1 MSLPI
6 GLAGFD
12 AVRAEFGLPAA
23 AFSHSF
29 PDSVLAEAE
38 RAAAYALTGEGG
50 DVVDATDIA
59 LVTID
64 PPGARDLDQAMQITR
79 FRGGFRV
86 HHAIAD
92 LGAVVPA
99 GGALDAEA
107 RRRGQTLYLPDG
119 RIPLYPPRLCESSV
133 SLQPEQVRRA
143 VLWTIDLDPDGQP
156 ADILVHRALVR
167 SVAQLD
173 YPGVQRGL
181 AEGSVHAS
189 LEPLPELGRMRRELA
204 VQRGALALQL
214 PRQRIVPDGDGWRLG
229 MRLRT
234 DVEAWSA
241 EISLLTGMCAAQ
253 LMLNA
258 RVGVLRTV
266 AAPAEDDAESLRHSA
281 VALGLDWPEGAAP
294 ATVLADLDNADP
306 RTWVLMAAATRTLR
320 GAGYTT
326 FDGDT
331 PAGTFHG
338 GIGAPYA
345 HVTSPM
351 RRLVDRFGSEVCL
364 AVSAGEPVPEW
375 VRAALSELPGLMA
388 ASEALAAT
396 VEQSY
401 LAQAEARLLAE
412 RAGESFPAV
421 VLQPLD
427 DGASREIFL
436 PDLAVT
442 ARCAGDGLSA
452 GQHITVRVAEA
463 DPATRTVVFAPV

>member
-1 MSLPI
+1 MSLPT

-12 AVRAEFGLPAA
+12 AVRAELGLPAA
-23 AFSHSF
+23 AYSHSF
-29 PDSVLAEAE
+29 PDSVLAEVEHVAH
-38 RAAAYALTGEGG
+38 ALTGEAG
-50 DVVDATDIA
+50 DVVDATGLA

-92 LGAVVPA
+92 LAAAVPA
-99 GGALDAEA
+99 GGALDGEA

-119 RIPLYPPRLCESSV
+119 RIPLYPPSFCAGSV
-133 SLQPEQVRRA
+133 SLRPAQSRRA
-143 VLWTIDLDPDGQP
+143 VLWTVDLDPDGQP
-156 ADILVHRALVR
+156 TDILVQRALVR

-173 YPGVQRGL
+173 YAGVQRGL

-189 LEPLPELGRMRRELA
+189 LEPLPELGRKRRELA
-204 VQRGALALQL
+204 VQRGALTLQL
-214 PRQRIVPDGDGWRLG
+214 PRRRIAPDGDGWRLG

-266 AAPAEDDAESLRHSA
+266 AAPAGEDVEALRHSA
-281 VALGLDWPEGAAP
+281 AALGLDWPEGAAS
-294 ATVLADLDNADP
+294 ATVLTDLDNADP
-306 RTWVLMAAATRTLR
+306 RTWVLMTAAARLLR

-326 FDGDT
+326 FDGET
-331 PAGTFHG
+331 PAETFHG

-345 HVTSPM
+345 HVTAPI
-351 RRLVDRFGSEVCL
+351 RRLVDRFGSEVCV

-375 VRAALSELPGLMA
+375 VRAALSELPRLMA
-388 ASEALAAT
+388 ASDALAAT
-396 VEQSY
+396 VEQAY
-401 LAQAEARLLAE
+401 LAQAQFWLLAG
-412 RAGESFPAV
+412 RIGESFPAV
-421 VLQPLD
+421 VLRPGD

-436 PDLAVT
+436 PDLAVI
-442 ARCAGDGLSA
+442 ARCPGDGLVD
-452 GQHITVRVAEA
+452 GQRITVRVTEA
-463 DPATRTVVFAPV
+463 DPGTRAVLFAPA

>member
-1 MSLPI
+1 MSLLI

-23 AFSHSF
+23 ANSHSF

-38 RAAAYALTGEGG
+38 HIAHARPGETGAL
-50 DVVDATDIA
+50 VDATDLA

-86 HHAIAD
+86 QHAIAD
-92 LGAVVPA
+92 LAAAVPA
-99 GGALDAEA
+99 GGALDTEA
-107 RRRGQTLYLPDG
+107 RRRGQTLHLPDG
-119 RIPLYPPRLCESSV
+119 RIPLYPPRLGEGSV
-133 SLQPEQVRRA
+133 SLLPEQVRRA

-156 ADILVHRALVR
+156 ADILVQRALVR

-173 YPGVQRGL
+173 HDGVQRGL

-204 VQRGALALQL
+204 VQRGALTLQL
-214 PRQRIVPDGDGWRLG
+214 PRRRIAPDGDGWRLG

-266 AAPAEDDAESLRHSA
+266 PAPAENEVESLRHSA
-281 VALGLDWPEGAAP
+281 AALGLDWPEGAAP

-306 RTWVLMAAATRTLR
+306 RTWVVMAAAARLLR

-326 FDGDT
+326 FDGQT
-331 PAGTFHG
+331 PGEIFHG

-345 HVTSPM
+345 HVTAPI

-364 AVSAGEPVPEW
+364 AVSAGDPVPDW
-375 VRAALSELPGLMA
+375 VRAGLSELPGLMA
-388 ASEALAAT
+388 ASEALAAA

-401 LAQAEARLLAE
+401 LAQAESWLLAG
-412 RAGESFPAV
+412 RIGEEFAAV
-421 VLQPLD
+421 VLRPVG
-427 DGASREIFL
+427 DGVSREIYL

-442 ARCAGDGLSA
+442 AQCAGDGLT
-452 GQHITVRVAEA
+452 GGERITVRVTEA
-463 DPATRTVVFAPV
+463 DPATRTVVFVPV

>member
-1 MSLPI
+1 MPLPI

-23 AFSHSF
+23 AYSDSF
-29 PDSVLAEAE
+29 PDSVLAEAQHADTAE
-38 RAAAYALTGEGG
+38 AGE
-50 DVVDATDIA
+50 VVDATDLA

-64 PPGARDLDQAMQITR
+64 PPGARDLDQAIQITR
-79 FRGGFRV
+79 YRGGFRI

-92 LGAVVPA
+92 MAAVVPP

-119 RIPLYPPRLCESSV
+119 RIPLHPPQLCEDSV
-133 SLQPEQVRRA
+133 GFLPEQVRRA
-143 VLWTIDLDPDGQP
+143 VLWTIDLDPVGQP
-156 ADILVHRALVR
+156 SDILVHRALVR

-204 VQRGALALQL
+204 VQRGALTLQL
-214 PRQRIVPDGDGWRLG
+214 PGRRIVPDGDGWRLG
-229 MRLRT
+229 MRMRT

-241 EISLLTGMCAAQ
+241 EISLLTGICAAQ

-258 RVGVLRTV
+258 RIGVLRTV
-266 AAPAEDDAESLRHSA
+266 SGPTEDDVESLRHSA
-281 VALGLDWPEGAAP
+281 AALGLDWPEGAAP

-306 RTWVLMAAATRTLR
+306 RTWVLMAAAGGLLR
-320 GAGYTT
+320 GARYTA
-326 FDGDT
+326 FDGEP

-345 HVTSPM
+345 HVTAPI

-364 AVSAGEPVPEW
+364 AVSAGMPVPDW

-388 ASEALAAT
+388 ASDALAAT
-396 VEQSY
+396 VEHSY
-401 LAQAEARLLAE
+401 LAQTEAWLLAG
-412 RAGESFPAV
+412 RVGESFSAV
-421 VLQPLD
+421 VLRPVG
-427 DGASREIFL
+427 DGANREIFL

-442 ARCAGDGLSA
+442 TQCAGDGLSD
-452 GQHITVRVAEA
+452 GQRITVRVAEA
-463 DPATRTVVFAPV
+463 DPATRTVVFEPV